1 MTSLL
6 NKVLKLGDSRM
17 IQIGDKVVWN
27 DIDNDLCTKI
37 VIVLELDYIIG
48 VATVADN
55 DIIFDVLIS
64 ELSK

>member
-1 MTSLL
+1 
-6 NKVLKLGDSRM
+6 M

-37 VIVLELDYIIG
+37 VIVLELDYVIG